1 MHCALEMYINF
12 KLFTDTNKAAA
23 YISYRLKEY
32 DSVAYYLSEAHG
44 GGIRSK
50 LSLIMNPE

>member
-1 MHCALEMYINF
+1 VCINF
-12 KLFTDTNKAAA
+12 QILIDTNKAAA

-50 LSLIMNPE
+50 LSFIMNPE

>member
-1 MHCALEMYINF
+1 VHYECILIF

>member
-1 MHCALEMYINF
+1 MYINYLIF
-12 KLFTDTNKAAA
+12 KHFTATNKAAA
-23 YISYRLKEY
+23 YISYRFKDY
-32 DSVAYYLSEAHG
+32 DSVSYYLSEAHG